1 MKPRKGRMPSW
12 KRGILTGTSSPNYH
26 NMTSTR
32 IWIKAFRLRTLPLAL
47 SATILGSFLGFA
59 AGQFKWGV
67 FIFGSLTTLFLQ
79 ILSNLANDY
88 GDARKGTDNEQRL
101 GPLRVTQTGLVSLK
115 QMRLMISLFVLL
127 SLVSGS
133 LLIWSGLRDGNMLVY
148 VMFFLLGFSAIFA
161 AIKYTI
167 GKRPYGYMGLGDIM
181 VFIFFG
187 ILGVAGTYFL
197 HTQSFHL
204 SILLPASSVG
214 LLSVGVLNLNN
225 LRDRENDKRSGKF
238 TLVVRMGVPWAK
250 AYHVILLGTAFLFA
264 LAYTVM
270 HFESYIQLLLLIPV
284 PLLVSD
290 VKQVI
295 TNTVPVELNRE
306 LKKLAVATLLFSLS
320 FGLGLVL

>member
-1 MKPRKGRMPSW
+1 
-12 KRGILTGTSSPNYH
+12 
-26 NMTSTR
+26 MTSTR

-197 HTQSFHL
+197 HTRSFHL